1 MKLLLDTATFLWLTI
16 DSPQLSPDTR
26 RLFSDP
32 ENEVFLSV
40 VSAWEISVKHGIGK
54 LPLPEQPDAFISR
67 QRLAHDI
74 QTLPLHESAVFKL
87 QTLPSLHRD
96 PFDRMLVCQA
106 MAHDLTI
113 LTPDALVRA
122 YPINSI
128 W

>member
-16 DSPQLSPDTR
+16 DSPQLSPDAR

-32 ENEVFLSV
+32 EHEVFLSV
-40 VSAWEISVKHGIGK
+40 VSAWEIGVKHGIGK

-67 QRLAHDI
+67 QRLAHGI
-74 QTLPLHESAVFKL
+74 QSLSLHESAVLKL
-87 QTLPSLHRD
+87 QTLPTLHRD

-106 MAHDLTI
+106 LAHDLTI

-122 YPINSI
+122 YPIKSI